1 MHQLDT
7 TDFILIGLAIA
18 AFGAHFLYSRYKRV
32 REEDE
37 RRRLEREQPQVW
49 SDTKLESDKQ

>member
-7 TDFILIGLAIA
+7 TDFVLIGLAFV
-18 AFGAHFLYSRYKRV
+18 AFGVHFIYSRYKRV

-37 RRRLEREQPQVW
+37 RRRIEREQPQVW
-49 SDTKLESDKQ
+49 SDTKKDSDEQ